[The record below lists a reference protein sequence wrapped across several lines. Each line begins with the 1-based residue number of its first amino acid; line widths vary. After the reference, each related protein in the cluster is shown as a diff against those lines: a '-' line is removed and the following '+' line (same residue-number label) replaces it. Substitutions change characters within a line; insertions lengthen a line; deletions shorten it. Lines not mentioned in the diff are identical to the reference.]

1 MKMNKLTT
9 LAVMMTLALGVT
21 ACNEDKYTGVESTV
35 AAPVATEV
43 KVDAVEATIDN
54 VELEPVKVAA
64 AGAKTTPTEEVKTK
78 ENIEV
83 KTKEEIKTKTD
94 NKTLK
99 MGKTVDGE
107 TYYTGTTTVTGTLE
121 YSRDNNE
128 EICEICFYFDE
139 KSTKAIP
146 RPVNDDNRP
155 AIAIAYEDS
164 EILGLSVD
172 ENECVTAPMALEIT
186 DFIYASG
193 GGFSDARI
201 LKATLTGEPTV
212 QSCS

>member
-1 MKMNKLTT
+1 MNKLTT
-9 LAVMMTLALGVT
+9 LAVMITLALGVT

-43 KVDAVEATIDN
+43 EVDAVEATVDN
-54 VELEPVKVAA
+54 VELEPVEVATVEVKA
-64 AGAKTTPTEEVKTK
+64 APTKEVKAKEEVKA
-78 ENIEV
+78 
-83 KTKEEIKTKTD
+83 KTD

-107 TYYTGTTTVTGTLE
+107 TSYTGTTTVTGTLE

-146 RPVNDDNRP
+146 RPTNDDNRP
-155 AIAIAYEDS
+155 AIAIRYSDS
-164 EILGLSVD
+164 DILGLTVN

-186 DFIYASG
+186 DFVSVSG
-193 GGFSDARI
+193 GGFSKARI
-201 LKATLTGEPTV
+201 LKASFTGEPTV
-212 QSCS
+212 ESCS

>member
-21 ACNEDKYTGVESTV
+21 ACNEDKYTGVKSTA

-43 KVDAVEATIDN
+43 EVDAVEATVEN
-54 VELEPVKVAA
+54 VELEPVEVEVAPTKEVKV
-64 AGAKTTPTEEVKTK
+64 KEEVKAKPKAK
-78 ENIEV
+78 ED
-83 KTKEEIKTKTD
+83 T
-94 NKTLK
+94 KTLK
-99 MGKTVDGE
+99 MGKTVDNE

-146 RPVNDDNRP
+146 RPVDDDNRP

-212 QSCS
+212 QPCS

>member
-21 ACNEDKYTGVESTV
+21 ACNEDKYAGVESTA

-43 KVDAVEATIDN
+43 EVDAVEATVEN
-54 VELEPVKVAA
+54 VELEPVEVEVAPTKEVKV
-64 AGAKTTPTEEVKTK
+64 KEEVKAKPKAK
-78 ENIEV
+78 ED
-83 KTKEEIKTKTD
+83 T
-94 NKTLK
+94 KTLK
-99 MGKTVDGE
+99 MGKTVDNE

-146 RPVNDDNRP
+146 RPVDDDNRP
-155 AIAIAYEDS
+155 AIFIAYEDS

-172 ENECVTAPMALEIT
+172 ENECLSAPMALEIT
-186 DFIYASG
+186 DFVSASG
-193 GGFSDARI
+193 GGFGEARI

-212 QSCS
+212 QPCS